1 MRENGGAWGRE
12 EPDLPDPNA
21 RIVGVEAL
29 AAEVV
34 RLTADLE
41 AKLERLRR
49 EEWYD
54 SRSAEDAAELG
65 EDRQVGMEPNPIHP
79 TDPEGQ

>member
-1 MRENGGAWGRE
+1 MRENGAAWGRE

-49 EEWYD
+49 EERYG
-54 SRSAEDAAELG
+54 SGATECAGELR
-65 EDRQVGMEPNPIHP
+65 EDRQVGVQLDPIQS